1 MAKYGHNDHFGQKNR
16 ESEKGKSAYPAGEQA
31 LAVVVVKCRY
41 AFDTHRRN
49 IFTNIVRLV

>member
-49 IFTNIVRLV
+49 FFTNIVRLV